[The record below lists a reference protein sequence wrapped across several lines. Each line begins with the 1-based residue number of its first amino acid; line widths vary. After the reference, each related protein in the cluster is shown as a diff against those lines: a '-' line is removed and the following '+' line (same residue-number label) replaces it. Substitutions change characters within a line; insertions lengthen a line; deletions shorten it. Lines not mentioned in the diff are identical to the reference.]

1 MAVNNLSSTTSS
13 TTAAGATPS
22 AASLLASTAPS
33 TAAETEDRFLTLLVA
48 QMQNQ
53 DPLNPVD
60 NAQVTTQMAQI
71 QTVTGLDTINK
82 TVSGL
87 NAQFA
92 QLQALSG
99 ASLVGRGVLVDGNRM
114 VVEDGTGRA
123 GFELLTPADQVKL
136 EVLDS
141 AGRVIDTETLDAMPT
156 GRHGFNW
163 TPPTGVSADQAA
175 TFRVTATLGTAPVS
189 SVPLMHDRIATV
201 AQGIDGLHPRTGQR
215 RSLHLRADPRFRLT

>member
-1 MAVNNLSSTTSS
+1 MAVNSTTSAG
-13 TTAAGATPS
+13 TAATPATTPT

-33 TAAETEDRFLTLLVA
+33 SASETEDRFLTLLVA

-82 TVSGL
+82 TVAGL

-99 ASLVGRGVLVDGNRM
+99 ASLVGRGVLVDGNQM
-114 VVEDGTGRA
+114 QVEDGAGRA

-141 AGRVIDTETLDAMPT
+141 AGRVIDTETLGAMPT

-163 TPPTGVSADQAA
+163 TPPSGVNAEQAA
-175 TFRVTATLGTAPVS
+175 TFRVTATLGTAAVS
-189 SVPLMHDRIATV
+189 NIPLKHDRIAAV
-201 AQGIDGLHPRTGQR
+201 AQGADGLTLELANGGLYSYEQIRVF
-215 RSLHLRADPRFRLT
+215 D